1 MEGHQKKSGKLGMV
15 KNGVFYY
22 IDKNGRKKCHGTAK
36 LKKSQQRVCYKQAVV
51 GGDIVTSCAFMLAAM
66 WRERERESKR
76 TGKNKLRYTLGRYN
90 SQSEKSWAL
99 QPRACRALN
108 PLNPNPKSATSTLYK
123 TYKSSQLQTLYKP

>member
-1 MEGHQKKSGKLGMV
+1 MQPFWMGHYGHWLPKRSCVWSNSPLVRALDRGRWRGIKKKSGKLGMA

-66 WRERERESKR
+66 RERERERERERDRERERAREQGR
-76 TGKNKLRYTLGRYN
+76 T
-90 SQSEKSWAL
+90 S
-99 QPRACRALN
+99 
-108 PLNPNPKSATSTLYK
+108 
-123 TYKSSQLQTLYKP
+123 